1 MQLSNLL
8 CILVIENNNN
18 MKKLL
23 LFGALGFTHLALA
36 TTITVSNNNDSGV
49 GSLRDAISNAVAG
62 DTIVFDANTDGVAI
76 TLTSGELLLNKD
88 LDIIGNGMNTTI
100 IDGSSTSRIFHVD
113 NSGTNNDTI
122 NISSLTVQ
130 NGYHNSNG
138 GGIGLGGAAH
148 TSYILNLSI
157 VEVKNCEAGNYGGG
171 IHIGIGSI
179 DNCYIHDNSAP
190 NGSGGGVEANWYPT
204 NLTNTTISNNTARYV
219 GGISFNG
226 PSNMTNC
233 TIYGN
238 TGTDGSQ
245 GKGGCFVTGQ
255 ITNCTISNNTGVQAG
270 GLVHAGNSNV
280 KMYNNIIYGNNGGD
294 NVVIF
299 IDSFEPPMGS
309 GLDEATYGKNIVGSC
324 SVLGSGT
331 VNCPAWFST
340 DNPQFDPAG
349 MQPNSIGIPSIAVIC
364 GSVAIDAAN
373 ENFAP
378 ATDQNGTSRYSLPD
392 IGAVE
397 SGDIAPNNGVIDLT
411 DQLVSAANGAS
422 YQWLDCNNNYSAI
435 PGENS
440 QSFSPSSNGSYA
452 VQIYEVGGI
461 CVDTSACY
469 TISVVGI
476 SEYDLNEKKELI
488 IILDFMGRETNFK
501 PNTPLIFIYSDGTR
515 ERVMKIEE

>member
-1 MQLSNLL
+1 
-8 CILVIENNNN
+8 

-36 TTITVSNNNDSGV
+36 TTITVYNNNDSGA
-49 GSLRDAISNAVAG
+49 GSLRDAISFAVAG

-130 NGYHNSNG
+130 NGYHNING

-148 TSYILNLSI
+148 TSYILNLST

-190 NGSGGGVEANWYPT
+190 NGSGGGVLANWYPT

-238 TGTDGSQ
+238 TGTDGTQ
-245 GKGGCFVTGQ
+245 GKGGCFVTGE
-255 ITNCTISNNTGVQAG
+255 ITNCTITNNTGGQQG
-270 GLVHAGNSNV
+270 GLGHGGSSSV
-280 KMYNNIIYGNNGGD
+280 KLSNNIIHGNTGFD
-294 NVVIF
+294 VRIQLEF
-299 IDSFEPPMGS
+299 MGS
-309 GLDEATYGKNIVGSC
+309 GIDEAVYNNNIVGTC
-324 SVLGSGT
+324 DLVGGT
-331 VNCPAWFST
+331 SPCPNWFST
-340 DNPQFDPAG
+340 INPQFDPAG
-349 MQPNSIGIPSIAVIC
+349 MLPNNQGIPSIAVIC
-364 GSVAIDAAN
+364 GSAAIDAADVN
-373 ENFAP
+373 SAP
-378 ATDQNGTSRYSLPD
+378 STDQNGTPRYSAPD

-397 SGDIAPNNGVIDLT
+397 SGDIPPNNQIANLT
-411 DQLVSAANGAS
+411 DELVSAANGAS
-422 YQWLDCNNNYSAI
+422 YQWLDCNNNFSEI
-435 PGENS
+435 FGETN
-440 QSFSPSSNGSYA
+440 QVFSPASNGSYA
-452 VQIYEVGGI
+452 VEVTALGGV
-461 CVDTSACY
+461 CSDTSTCT
-469 TISVVGI
+469 TISVIGLDELDY
-476 SEYDLNEKKELI
+476 SAKELVLI
-488 IILDFMGRETNFK
+488 VDLMGRETEFK
-501 PNTPLIFIYSDGTR
+501 PNTPLIYIYSDGTR
-515 ERVMKIEE
+515 ERVMKLEE